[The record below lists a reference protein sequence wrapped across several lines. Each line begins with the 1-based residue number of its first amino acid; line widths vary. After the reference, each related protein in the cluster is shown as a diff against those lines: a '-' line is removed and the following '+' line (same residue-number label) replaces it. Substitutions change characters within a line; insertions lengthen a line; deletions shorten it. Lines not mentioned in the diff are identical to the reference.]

1 MNSIIKHTAIITVE
15 EYKAYN
21 TEWRDYV
28 KSLSIGGDLGAMLSI
43 YQTSYE
49 ITFPKFEDWLLKK
62 LKDDLNN
69 GSIEEIHVIHST
81 KHL

>member
-1 MNSIIKHTAIITVE
+1 MDSKIKHTAILTVE

-28 KSLSIGGDLGAMLSI
+28 KSLSIGDSMLSI

-49 ITFPKFEDWLLKK
+49 IKFPKFEDWLLKK
-62 LKDDLNN
+62 LRDNLNN
-69 GSIEEIHVIHST
+69 IRIEEIHVIHST

>member
-1 MNSIIKHTAIITVE
+1 MNSIIKHTAILTVE
-15 EYKAYN
+15 EYNVYN
-21 TEWRDYV
+21 TEWRKYV
-28 KSLSIGGDLGAMLSI
+28 KSLSIGDSMLSI

-62 LKDDLNN
+62 LRDDLNN
-69 GSIEEIHVIHST
+69 MRIEEIHVIHST